1 MAKKYLDDN
10 GLLYFWGKLKL
21 TFALISHT
29 HTKSQITDFPATMP
43 PTSHTHG
50 NITNAGALQST
61 DITIATGDKIVVTDG
76 SNSSK
81 VARTSLAF
89 DTATEG
95 TDKKALTQAGTWQ
108 TFLTAADVP
117 EGASASTT
125 TPKALGA
132 DNHPDGYVGA
142 ETAFARGD
150 HVHPLSP
157 VFTAAT
163 ASENGK
169 AGLVPATT
177 TTYIRFLT
185 NGGNLW
191 KALDIR
197 DKSSSV
203 SIINNTSGNDSN
215 VIISLKDVDKT
226 AGTSGLMSA
235 SDKTK
240 LDGIATGAEAN
251 VLEGVQVNGTD
262 LTITNKKVNVPVFT
276 GATTSA
282 AGTVGL
288 VPAPSQK
295 TYPNYWYLCANGSW
309 NLKAV
314 QGVSDTTKSNTNIV
328 RISSPNSVGS
338 ALINYDALAYSAR
351 GAANGVAPLNA
362 NGTIDSSYL
371 PSFVDDVIEAYAR
384 TNQDELGSTWLAT
397 GSATGTVIT
406 PEVGKIYVLMNSST
420 NYEQNTQFRWGGTA
434 YVQLNDSGCTSITNA
449 EIDAIVAQ

>member
-29 HTKSQITDFPATMP
+29 HTKSQITDFPTTMP

-108 TFLTAADVP
+108 TFLTSADVP
-117 EGASASTT
+117 EGASASTI
-125 TPKALGA
+125 TPIM
-132 DNHPDGYVGA
+132 DG
-142 ETAFARGD
+142 TASKGTDKGFARGD
-150 HVHPLSP
+150 HVHPSDTSRVP
-157 VFTAAT
+157 TTRKV
-163 ASENGK
+163 NGK
-169 AGLVPATT
+169 ELSSDINLIAENIG
-177 TTYIRFLT
+177 YD
-185 NGGNLW
+185 NGGVTTVKSWIDKQAEIESFNASTGVVGIGGYVGGDTLSYASTSFYN
-191 KALDIR
+191 KTAIDGFFSQAMTALDN
-197 DKSSSV
+197 K
-203 SIINNTSGNDSN
+203 
-215 VIISLKDVDKT
+215 
-226 AGTSGLMSA
+226 
-235 SDKTK
+235 
-240 LDGIATGAEAN
+240 
-251 VLEGVQVNGTD
+251 LEGVQVNGTD
-262 LTITNKKVNVPVFT
+262 LTIDANKKVNIPVFT

-397 GSATGTVIT
+397 VSATGTVIT

-449 EIDAIVAQ
+449 EIDAIIATP

>member
-29 HTKSQITDFPATMP
+29 HTKSQITDFPTTMP

-132 DNHPDGYVGA
+132 DNQPDGYVGT
-142 ETAFARGD
+142 ETSFARGD
-150 HVHPLSP
+150 HVHPL
-157 VFTAAT
+157 
-163 ASENGK
+163 
-169 AGLVPATT
+169 
-177 TTYIRFLT
+177 I
-185 NGGNLW
+185 
-191 KALDIR
+191 
-197 DKSSSV
+197 
-203 SIINNTSGNDSN
+203 
-215 VIISLKDVDKT
+215 
-226 AGTSGLMSA
+226 
-235 SDKTK
+235 
-240 LDGIATGAEAN
+240 
-251 VLEGVQVNGTD
+251 
-262 LTITNKKVNVPVFT
+262 PVFT
-276 GATTSA
+276 GATTSESGKA
-282 AGTVGL
+282 GL
-288 VPAPSQK
+288 VPAPAQIQTGEFANHKFLS
-295 TYPNYWYLCANGSW
+295 ANGSFVDASSNFQIINGVLSYW
-309 NLKAV
+309 SFGETVSQSLPEASATNNGLMSIADKSKLDGIESGAEENVLEGV
-314 QGVSDTTKSNTNIV
+314 QINSTDLTIQANKKVNIPLASSTENGVIKIEAAGDPGRPSV
-328 RISSPNSVGS
+328 RIACGYTPSYATATDIIVPLVRTQGDGTISAQFLPEASTTVKGAMSSADKTKLDS
-338 ALINYDALAYSAR
+338 ITMT
-351 GAANGVAPLNA
+351 NGV
-362 NGTIDSSYL
+362 IDSSVL

-384 TNQDELGSTWLAT
+384 TNQTELGSTWLAT

-406 PEVGKIYVLMNSST
+406 PEAGKIYVLMNSST

-449 EIDAIVAQ
+449 EIDTIVAS